1 MAVPDLTFR
10 HVDRDVFTTPAH
22 ERKANPFDTG
32 YDRTLEQLRDELHHL
47 EATDVVCGV
56 VLDGPAQ
63 VRQDGMLRSRANVL
77 HPGVVLTIATPEHGT
92 LVYTSDAFAGRYLND
107 PPDWQINLRAITI
120 GLHDLRRL
128 ARYGIAK
135 RGQQY
140 AGWRE
145 LGSGTPVGS
154 TAAIQTDDQVAH
166 FLATAAGIEHLDPHD
181 RDAVRRAYRQAAQ
194 RHHPDAG
201 GSHAMMAYLN
211 TARDHLL
218 PEG

>member
-1 MAVPDLTFR
+1 MTTITFR
-10 HVDRDVFTTPAH
+10 HVDADVFTTPDH
-22 ERKANPFDTG
+22 ERRGCPFRAK
-32 YDRTLEQLRDELHHL
+32 YDATLSLLRDELAHL
-47 EATDVVCGV
+47 EARDAVVGV
-56 VLDGPAQ
+56 VLHGPAG
-63 VRQDGMLRSRANVL
+63 VRRDGMLKAGATVY
-77 HPGVVLTIATPEHGT
+77 HPGVMLTITTRDHGT
-92 LVYTSDAFAGRYLND
+92 LVYSCDQFVSEWRNQ
-107 PPDWQINLRAITI
+107 PESWQANLRAIAL

-128 ARYGIAK
+128 DRYGIAK

-166 FLATAAGIEHLDPHD
+166 FLATAAGIDHLDPHD